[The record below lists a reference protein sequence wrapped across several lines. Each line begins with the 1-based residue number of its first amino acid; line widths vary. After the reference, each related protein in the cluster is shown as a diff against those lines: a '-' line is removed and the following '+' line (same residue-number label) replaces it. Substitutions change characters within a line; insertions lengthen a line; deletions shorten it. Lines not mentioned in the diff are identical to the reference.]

1 MLLEVIACSLEDA
14 LAAEAGGADRLEL
27 VRDLAA
33 GGMTPSLDLVDA
45 VLARVRIPVRV
56 MVRDTISHFVGDPRD
71 RSRLLATAR
80 ELSERSVDGIV
91 FGAVTHRVMT
101 AGHGSNASIVP
112 DIPLLTAVLRA
123 GGGKPVTFH
132 RAFESVTDPVRTLG
146 ELGRICGGAA
156 FRLQV
161 DRVLTNGGTGD
172 WPTRLAR
179 LEEWTR
185 CLSAAPA
192 VHPRRRRYS
201 RAAGRPATDPSPA
214 RGARR
219 ARGAGTGD
227 RGRSRDGAQS
237 RGDRHA
243 AARDVRLSA
252 CDCTAGTRRAYT
264 SPQGPARTSESC
276 RSLG

>member
-185 CLSAAPA
+185 ACPRHVQFILGGGVTRELLVVLPRIPA
-192 VHPRRRRYS
+192 LREVHVG
-201 RAAGRPATDPSPA
+201 RAAREPATE
-214 RGARR
+214 
-219 ARGAGTGD
+219 
-227 RGRSRDGAQS
+227 DGLVMAHKVEAIAT
-237 RGDRHA
+237 RLHA
-243 AARDVRLSA
+243 MSD
-252 CDCTAGTRRAYT
+252 
-264 SPQGPARTSESC
+264 
-276 RSLG
+276 

>member
-1 MLLEVIACSLEDA
+1 MSHVAMSSHVPCPMPCPHVPMLLEVIACSLEDA

-91 FGAVTHRVMT
+91 FGAVTHGVMT

-112 DIPLLTAVLRA
+112 DIPLLAAVLRA

-161 DRVLTNGGTGD
+161 DRVLTNGGNGGLANE
-172 WPTRLAR
+172 TRPPGGMDAVPVR
-179 LEEWTR
+179 RT
-185 CLSAAPA
+185 CSSSSAAALLASCWSSCHGSQPCE
-192 VHPRRRRYS
+192 RRTS
-201 RAAGRPATDPSPA
+201 
-214 RGARR
+214 GARC
-219 ARGAGTGD
+219 GN
-227 RGRSRDGAQS
+227 
-237 RGDRHA
+237 
-243 AARDVRLSA
+243 
-252 CDCTAGTRRAYT
+252 RR
-264 SPQGPARTSESC
+264 QRTVS
-276 RSLG
+276 